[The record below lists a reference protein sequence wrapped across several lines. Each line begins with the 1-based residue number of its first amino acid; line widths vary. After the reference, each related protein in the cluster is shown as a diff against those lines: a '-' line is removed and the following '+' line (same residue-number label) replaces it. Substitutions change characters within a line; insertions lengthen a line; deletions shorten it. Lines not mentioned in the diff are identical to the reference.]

1 MSEAIVNPATNGNAE
16 AVPLV
21 CDMARTLRE
30 TVAGFEKH
38 WNLSRAEAIDR
49 TNENETLRLEL
60 LRTAPPDQLSWS
72 DLYILSKHSPELAAQ
87 RWKEVN
93 EAARNELRT
102 GHRAASCVVPKSTS
116 LCWYKARFLA
126 LREELLEGLQPRNSV
141 ERLLVDTLAQAQSQ
155 YERWLEEL
163 NTRTTLQAV
172 SEGREEG
179 RWNVP
184 RLTDSEAIE
193 QAAAMVDR
201 FQKIVMR
208 TIRELHRL
216 RRNPPVVMVKKARQ
230 VNVGQQQ
237 VNGVSRR

>member
-1 MSEAIVNPATNGNAE
+1 MSEAIAKTATNGSAE
-16 AVPLV
+16 AGTLV

-30 TVAGFEKH
+30 TVAGFEKY

-49 TNENETLRLEL
+49 TNENEPLRLEL
-60 LRTAPPDQLSWS
+60 LHTVRPDQLSWY
-72 DLYILSKHSPELAAQ
+72 DLYILSKHSPELAAK
-87 RWKEVN
+87 RWKEVK

-102 GHRAASCVVPKSTS
+102 GHRAASCIVPKSAS

-126 LREELLEGLQPRNSV
+126 LREELVEGWQPRNSV

-155 YERWLEEL
+155 YEHWLEVL
-163 NTRTTLQAV
+163 TSRTTLQAV
-172 SEGREEG
+172 FEGREEA
-179 RWNVP
+179 RWNSP

-201 FQKIVMR
+201 FHKIVMR
-208 TIRELHRL
+208 TSRELHRL
-216 RRNPPVVMVKKARQ
+216 RCNPPVVMVKKARQ

-237 VNGVSRR
+237 VNGVSSR